1 MAEEASAALSNL
13 SESSDL
19 HLKIILA
26 NGIQTAIKTLT
37 YYEETLIE
45 GRERSPEIHTYPSDF
60 LVHLLSN
67 SMSME
72 CLPLTFPNLV
82 ILVSEQNELML
93 GIVNT
98 NSVRSL
104 MKLQKNTTKLSLKHV
119 CKLVLAEFQDECVS
133 LYKQV
138 KESNE
143 ESSMIKFAMSL
154 PYFVTKTS
162 KFSFYGNN
170 PHRKKSNM

>member
-1 MAEEASAALSNL
+1 
-13 SESSDL
+13 
-19 HLKIILA
+19 
-26 NGIQTAIKTLT
+26 
-37 YYEETLIE
+37 
-45 GRERSPEIHTYPSDF
+45 
-60 LVHLLSN
+60 
-67 SMSME
+67 
-72 CLPLTFPNLV
+72 
-82 ILVSEQNELML
+82 ML
-93 GIVNT
+93 GIINT

-133 LYKQV
+133 LHQQV

-162 KFSFYGNN
+162 KLSISGKYSGI
-170 PHRKKSNM
+170 SI